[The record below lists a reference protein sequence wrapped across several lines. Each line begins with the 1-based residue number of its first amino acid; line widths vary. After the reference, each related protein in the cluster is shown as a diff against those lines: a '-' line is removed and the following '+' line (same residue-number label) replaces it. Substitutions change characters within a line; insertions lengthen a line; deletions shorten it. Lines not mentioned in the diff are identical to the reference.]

1 MLAESFASI
10 LGHTGLKLLAQTVV
24 VEIAADDHQLVLAR
38 SRPVAVINGEAFA
51 RKVKHMS
58 PLAFVEPEDP
68 LGTEHRGGELIV
80 EEILKFA

>member
-1 MLAESFASI
+1 MLVESFASI
-10 LGHTGLKLLAQTVV
+10 LGHTGLKLVAQTVV
-24 VEIAADDHQLVLAR
+24 VEISADDHQLVLAR